1 MRAKRHRL
9 TDSARSFLDAYTH
22 GLTRE
27 DLQRLFTRDTRE
39 AYRFF
44 ARNFDERK
52 LAGLRRHKLWFAR
65 AKLFFHGRSQA
76 VRLPKEFRFEGTEVF
91 VRRVG
96 ADVVLSSQ
104 AKAPMQNLLTALD
117 EFEPGFI
124 MERSQP
130 VCQDD
135 REALFSAAKG

>member
-1 MRAKRHRL
+1 MKSNN
-9 TDSARSFLDAYTH
+9 DSP
-22 GLTRE
+22 
-27 DLQRLFTRDTRE
+27 
-39 AYRFF
+39 
-44 ARNFDERK
+44 
-52 LAGLRRHKLWFAR
+52 AR
-65 AKLFFHGRSQA
+65 AKLFAHGRSQA

-104 AKAPMQNLLTALD
+104 AKAPMQNLLSALD

-130 VCQDD
+130 ARQDE
-135 REALFSAAKG
+135 REALFSVAKG